1 MIPQARCLRYYK
13 APTSPNIR
21 GFIIVSKTLAMMQQ
35 ELRTVLIVED
45 STEDRETYRRYLLK
59 DQRYSY
65 QILET
70 ESGKKGLQ
78 LCLTTKPDVILLDY
92 FLPDL
97 DGLEFLAEL
106 NTRNQ
111 QTDLP
116 VIMLTGQGNES
127 VAVAAMKN
135 GAADYLIKRQITPE
149 ILNHTVHSVL
159 ERKHLSPQLAQSQ
172 ERQKLTA
179 TIALSIRQFLNLDDI
194 LNTTVTQVQQLL
206 KCDRVVIYQF
216 ATDMS
221 GKIVAESV
229 ATGWSSTLNTQI
241 IDTCFQRGAG
251 EDYRQ
256 GKKRAIANIYEAG
269 LSDCH
274 IQLLEQ
280 FQIKA
285 NLVVPILLRTQNA
298 DLSPNPSPKRRGE
311 SDSPLPSEG
320 RGAGGVRSVEESQL
334 RRGESDSPLPSEGRG
349 AGGVR
354 SVEKSQLRRG
364 ESDSPLP
371 SEGREAGGVRSVEES
386 QLWGL
391 LIAHQCSDFRQ
402 WHNEQ
407 LNLLDELAVQ
417 IEISLQKSQLFHQ
430 LQQEIENYKQTE
442 QLQKKQ
448 KQVLEMI
455 ATGASL
461 SQILDT
467 LARNLEKHSKE
478 MLCSILLVD
487 TNGKKLRH
495 GAAPSLSEDYN
506 QTVDGIAIAYG
517 VGSCGTAAYLGQP
530 VIVSDIAND
539 PLWTNFRDLALSYNL
554 AACWSWPILSSS
566 GKILGT
572 LAIYYRQPRTPTTKD
587 LQLIE
592 ASAHMA
598 AIAIEQTL
606 AKAALKK
613 SEQHYKILAEMS
625 PVGIFNTDAQ
635 GNCLYVNQE
644 WCSIAGFTQ
653 QEALGTGWSNA
664 IHPDDRERVFKEWY
678 QAALN
683 NLPFSSEYRFQNH
696 QGVTTWV
703 LGKATAVRSDN
714 QEIIGYVGT
723 ITDISDRKE
732 IESELEQRVLERT
745 VQLLTSEVK
754 FRAIFNQ
761 TFQFISLLEVDGTI
775 IEINQTALD
784 FGGVSLADCVGKPL
798 WETPWWR
805 ISTQTQEQLK
815 QAIAQAASGSFIRY
829 EVDVQGAKG
838 QVITLDFSLKPIKD
852 ETGQVILLIPEGRD
866 ISERKVLEQELAS
879 REKLLNAF
887 FEAAACANVGLCIH
901 DEELRFIQL
910 NQTLAEIN
918 GSSIEEHLGKT
929 LTEVIPDIAPFVA
942 PILKQVQTTGKPIL
956 NREISTDTPQ
966 LPGVKRDWLI
976 SYFPIFEDESKVV
989 AVGVILTEITE
1000 RKQAEEKIKAA
1011 NIDLARSNQE
1021 LENFAYVA
1029 SHDLQ
1034 EPLRKIKSFT
1044 ELLAGDYRGQLNEN
1058 ADKYINYITDG
1069 TSRMQALINDLLT
1082 YSRVGRIELNKQPT
1096 DLNLVLD
1103 EVQTDLSVVIAENN
1117 AIITT
1122 TPLPTVQA
1130 NPVQMAQL
1138 FQNLIANSIKFRTET
1153 SPKIQINAQLQQ
1165 EKWLISIQDNG
1176 IGIKPEYSE
1185 RIFVIFQRL
1194 HNRSKY
1200 PGTGI
1205 GLAICRKIV
1214 ERHGGEIWMKS
1225 ELGKGTIFY
1234 LTLPI

>member
-1 MIPQARCLRYYK
+1 
-13 APTSPNIR
+13 
-21 GFIIVSKTLAMMQQ
+21 MMQQ
-35 ELRTVLIVED
+35 ELRTVLIVKD

-70 ESGKKGLQ
+70 ESGEKGLQ

-97 DGLEFLAEL
+97 DGLEFLGEL
-106 NTRNQ
+106 KTTHQ

-116 VIMLTGQGNES
+116 VIMLIDQGNES
-127 VAVAAMKN
+127 VAVAVMKN
-135 GAADYLIKRQITPE
+135 GAADYLVKGQLTPE
-149 ILNHTVHSVL
+149 SLSHTVHSVM
-159 ERKHLSPQLAQSQ
+159 EREHLKRQLAQNQ
-172 ERQKLTA
+172 ERQKLTTA
-179 TIALSIRQFLNLDDI
+179 IALSIRQFFNLDDI
-194 LNTTVTQVQQLL
+194 LNTTVTQIQQLL
-206 KCDRVVIYQF
+206 KCDRVVVYQF
-216 ATDMS
+216 APDLS

-229 ATGWSSTLNTQI
+229 AKGWSSTLNTQI
-241 IDTCFQRGAG
+241 IDTCFQIGAG

-285 NLVVPILLRTQNA
+285 NLIIPILLRTQKT
-298 DLSPNPSPKRRGE
+298 DLSPDPSPKRRGE
-311 SDSPLPSEG
+311 SDSPLPKTKVSPFPSPCRGGVG
-320 RGAGGVRSVEESQL
+320 RGVRGVRSGS
-334 RRGESDSPLPSEGRG
+334 
-349 AGGVR
+349 
-354 SVEKSQLRRG
+354 
-364 ESDSPLP
+364 
-371 SEGREAGGVRSVEES
+371 ES

-402 WHNEQ
+402 WQNDE

-417 IEISLQKSQLFHQ
+417 IAISIQQAQLLQQ
-430 LQQEIENYKQTE
+430 LQQEIENRKQAE

-467 LARNLEKHSKE
+467 LSRNLEKHSKE
-478 MLCSILLVD
+478 MLCSILLLD
-487 TNGKKLRH
+487 TNGKNLRH
-495 GAAPSLSEDYN
+495 GAAPSLPEDYN
-506 QTVDGIAIAYG
+506 QAIDGISIGYG

-530 VIVSDIAND
+530 VIVSDIATD
-539 PLWTNFRDLALSYNL
+539 PLWANFRDLALSYNL
-554 AACWSWPILSSS
+554 AACWSWPIFASS
-566 GKILGT
+566 GKVLGT
-572 LAIYYRQPRTPTTKD
+572 LAMYYQQPRTPSAKD

-592 ASAHMA
+592 AVAHIA

-606 AKAALKK
+606 AKADLQK
-613 SEQHYKILAEMS
+613 SENHYKILAEMS

-678 QAALN
+678 QAAIN
-683 NLPFSSEYRFQNH
+683 NLSFYSEYRFQNH

-703 LGKATAVRSDN
+703 LGQATSVRSAH

-732 IESELEQRVLERT
+732 IESKLEQRVLERT
-745 VQLLTSEVK
+745 VQLQASEVR

-761 TFQFISLLEVDGTI
+761 TFQFISLLEPDGTI

-798 WETPWWR
+798 WKTTWWR

-829 EVDVQGAKG
+829 EVDVQGATG

-852 ETGQVILLIPEGRD
+852 ETGKVMLLIFEGRD
-866 ISERKVLEQELAS
+866 ISERQVLEQELAS

-887 FEAAACANVGLCIH
+887 FEAAASANVGLCIH
-901 DEELRFIQL
+901 DEELRFVQI
-910 NQTLAEIN
+910 NQTLADIN

-929 LTEVIPDIAPFVA
+929 LTEVIPNIAPFAV
-942 PILKQVQTTGKPIL
+942 PMLEQVQNTGKPIIDV
-956 NREISTDTPQ
+956 EISSATPQ

-976 SYFPIFEDESKVV
+976 SYFPIFENEQKVV

-1011 NIDLARSNQE
+1011 NIDLARSNKE

-1044 ELLAGDYRGQLNEN
+1044 ELLARDYRGQLNEN

-1096 DLNLVLD
+1096 NLNLVLD
-1103 EVQTDLSVVIAENN
+1103 QVKTDLSVVIAENN
-1117 AIITT
+1117 AIITAT
-1122 TPLPTVQA
+1122 SLPTVQA

-1138 FQNLIANSIKFRTET
+1138 FQNLIANSIKFRGEN
-1153 SPKIQINAQLQQ
+1153 SPKIHISSQLQQ

-1194 HNRSKY
+1194 HSRSQY

-1205 GLAICRKIV
+1205 GLAICRKVV
-1214 ERHGGEIWMKS
+1214 ERHGGEIWVKS
-1225 ELGKGTIFY
+1225 ELGKATIFY

>member
-1 MIPQARCLRYYK
+1 
-13 APTSPNIR
+13 
-21 GFIIVSKTLAMMQQ
+21 MMQQ

-70 ESGKKGLQ
+70 ESGEKGLQ

-97 DGLEFLAEL
+97 DGLKFLGEL
-106 NTRNQ
+106 KTTHQ

-127 VAVAAMKN
+127 IAVAVMKN
-135 GAADYLIKRQITPE
+135 GAADYLVKGKITPE
-149 ILNHTVHSVL
+149 SLHHTVHSVM
-159 ERKHLSPQLAQSQ
+159 EREHLKRQFAQSQ

-179 TIALSIRQFLNLDDI
+179 AIALSIRQFLNLDDI
-194 LNTTVTQVQQLL
+194 LNTTVTQIQQLL
-206 KCDRVVIYQF
+206 KCDRVVVYQF
-216 ATDMS
+216 APNLS

-229 ATGWSSTLNTQI
+229 AKGWISTLNTQI

-285 NLVVPILLRTQNA
+285 NLIIPILLRTQKA
-298 DLSPNPSPKRRGE
+298 DLSPDPSPFRRGE
-311 SDSPLPSEG
+311 SDSPLPLQGSRSFSEEV
-320 RGAGGVRSVEESQL
+320 GGVRSGS
-334 RRGESDSPLPSEGRG
+334 
-349 AGGVR
+349 
-354 SVEKSQLRRG
+354 
-364 ESDSPLP
+364 
-371 SEGREAGGVRSVEES
+371 ES

-391 LIAHQCSDFRQ
+391 LIAHQCSDFRPWQ
-402 WHNEQ
+402 NDE

-417 IEISLQKSQLFHQ
+417 ISISIQQAQLLQQ
-430 LQQEIENYKQTE
+430 LQQEIENRKQTE

-467 LARNLEKHSKE
+467 LSRNIEKHSKE
-478 MLCSILLVD
+478 MLCSILLLD
-487 TNGKKLRH
+487 TNGKNLRH
-495 GAAPSLSEDYN
+495 GAAPSLPEDYN
-506 QTVDGIAIAYG
+506 QAVDGISIGYG

-539 PLWTNFRDLALSYNL
+539 PFWTNFRDLALSYNL
-554 AACWSWPILSSS
+554 AACWSWPIFASS
-566 GKILGT
+566 GKVLGT
-572 LAIYYRQPRTPTTKD
+572 LAMYYQQPRTPTAKD

-592 ASAHMA
+592 AAAHMA

-606 AKAALKK
+606 AKIALQK
-613 SEQHYKILAEMS
+613 SENHYKILAELS

-653 QEALGTGWSNA
+653 EEALGTGWSNA

-683 NLPFSSEYRFQNH
+683 NLPFYSEYRFQNH

-703 LGKATAVRSDN
+703 LGQATSVRSDN

-732 IESELEQRVLERT
+732 IESKLEQRVLERT
-745 VQLLTSEVK
+745 VQLQASEVR

-761 TFQFISLLEVDGTI
+761 TFQFISLLEPDGTI

-798 WETPWWR
+798 WETAWWR

-829 EVDVQGAKG
+829 EVDVQGANG

-852 ETGQVILLIPEGRD
+852 ETGKVILLIPEGRN
-866 ISERKVLEQELAS
+866 ISERKVLEQELAA

-887 FEAAACANVGLCIH
+887 FEAAASANVGLCIH
-901 DEELRFIQL
+901 DEELRFVQL
-910 NQTLAEIN
+910 NQTLADIN

-929 LTEVIPDIAPFVA
+929 LTEVIPDIASFVV
-942 PILKQVQTTGKPIL
+942 PLLQQVQTTGKPIL

-976 SYFPIFEDESKVV
+976 SYFPIFEDEQK
-989 AVGVILTEITE
+989 AIGVGVIVTEITE

-1011 NIDLARSNQE
+1011 NNELARSNQE
-1021 LENFAYVA
+1021 LANFAYVA

-1044 ELLAGDYRGQLNEN
+1044 ELLAGAYRGQLDEK

-1069 TSRMQALINDLLT
+1069 TSRMQGLINDLLT

-1096 DLNLVLD
+1096 NLNLVLD
-1103 EVQTDLSVVIAENN
+1103 QVKTDLSVVIAENN
-1117 AIITT
+1117 AIITAT
-1122 TPLPTVQA
+1122 SLPTVQA

-1138 FQNLIANSIKFRTET
+1138 FQNLIANSIKFRGET
-1153 SPKIQINAQLQQ
+1153 SPKIHISSQLQQ

-1194 HNRSKY
+1194 HSRSQY

-1205 GLAICRKIV
+1205 GLAICRKVV
-1214 ERHGGEIWMKS
+1214 ERHGGEIWVKS

-1234 LTLPI
+1234 LTIPI